1 MYRLIYFSSAG
12 RAEAIRIVLDISK
25 ISWENVTVDFSG
37 YSEIR
42 DSGKLP
48 WGLLPALE
56 TPSGIL
62 SESSA
67 ILRYIGNMTYL
78 NPNDEWSAAK
88 IDECLDAISD
98 MTHILTDTFR
108 IDDIHEKIAAREALV
123 APGGKLS
130 NCYDTFCHK
139 LENSKTGWIAETEG
153 PSIAD
158 IKLFSDCFGLVSG
171 NYDGIDVSLL
181 EGRDTLLDF
190 HTRMS
195 EIPEI
200 LSRYSDMQD
209 DPIRWIYRPD
219 AFSK

>member
-25 ISWENVTVDFSG
+25 FSWENVIVDFSG
-37 YSEIR
+37 YSEMR

-98 MTHILTDTFR
+98 MTHILTDTF
-108 IDDIHEKIAAREALV
+108 
-123 APGGKLS
+123 
-130 NCYDTFCHK
+130 
-139 LENSKTGWIAETEG
+139 
-153 PSIAD
+153 
-158 IKLFSDCFGLVSG
+158 
-171 NYDGIDVSLL
+171 
-181 EGRDTLLDF
+181 
-190 HTRMS
+190 
-195 EIPEI
+195 
-200 LSRYSDMQD
+200 
-209 DPIRWIYRPD
+209 
-219 AFSK
+219 